1 MIELSG
7 LKANTQYSYQLFL
20 KNQSDA
26 AAKPTEEHSFRT
38 RFQRNAI
45 HFHYSGGLAP
55 RRKYGSKV
63 YEQALCNAL
72 TEHPDFHIDLGDTFM
87 TDKRRDFHDAAP
99 QYDAQRY
106 YFGKLC
112 HSAPLF
118 MVLGNHD
125 GEIGSSDTQSDAMG
139 PWSYNMR
146 TQRFPAIINENK
158 ADAMYS
164 GRTDMKN
171 GRGANYYAL
180 NGATHC
186 LLCLIRFGN
195 Q

>member
-1 MIELSG
+1 M
-7 LKANTQYSYQLFL
+7 
-20 KNQSDA
+20 
-26 AAKPTEEHSFRT
+26 
-38 RFQRNAI
+38 
-45 HFHYSGGLAP
+45 
-55 RRKYGSKV
+55 

-146 TQRFPAIINENK
+146 TQRFPAIINEK
-158 ADAMYS
+158 
-164 GRTDMKN
+164 
-171 GRGANYYAL
+171 
-180 NGATHC
+180 
-186 LLCLIRFGN
+186 
-195 Q
+195 